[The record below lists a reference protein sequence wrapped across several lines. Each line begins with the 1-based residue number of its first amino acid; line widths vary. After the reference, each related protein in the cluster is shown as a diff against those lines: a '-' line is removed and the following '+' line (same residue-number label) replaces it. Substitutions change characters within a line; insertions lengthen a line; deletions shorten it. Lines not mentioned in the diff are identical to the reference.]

1 MTKNGQYGK
10 FCVFTQLNST
20 KTIQVA
26 AVALLDTDVCLA
38 FEACLCGV
46 VVGLALL
53 DTDVCLAAGTWL
65 FGKVVGLALL
75 KAALCLA
82 AKAWLF
88 GEVAGVALLDT
99 DIWLVIET
107 VWSTCCAH
115 LTWCCCGSFEGFFP
129 YLSTRDVHWK
139 CFSLAMTR
147 IPEIN
152 HVTMR
157 KVNWQ
162 TYRNVLCPFGY
173 KYSTVI
179 TVQLLWYVRGGNCKI
194 FPVMHV
200 PVSSHN
206 RSWGDK
212 KCHFAPAPLY
222 RESKY
227 IDIFSFMLTTTRHQC
242 LLYLNGA
249 RMISES

>member
-26 AVALLDTDVCLA
+26 AVALLDTDVCLV

-75 KAALCLA
+75 KAAVCLA

-107 VWSTCCAH
+107 LCGVLVVLIWLDAAVVLLRDSFRIWVQGMYIESAFLLLWREYLKLTMLRWGKSTGRPTEMCCAH
-115 LTWCCCGSFEGFFP
+115 LATNTPQSSLFSCFGMLEEGIAKYFQSCMSQFLPIIEAEGIKNAILHLHHYIGSP
-129 YLSTRDVHWK
+129 SISTSSLSCSQQPDT
-139 CFSLAMTR
+139 CAYC
-147 IPEIN
+147 I
-152 HVTMR
+152 
-157 KVNWQ
+157 
-162 TYRNVLCPFGY
+162 
-173 KYSTVI
+173 
-179 TVQLLWYVRGGNCKI
+179 
-194 FPVMHV
+194 
-200 PVSSHN
+200 
-206 RSWGDK
+206 
-212 KCHFAPAPLY
+212 
-222 RESKY
+222 
-227 IDIFSFMLTTTRHQC
+227 
-242 LLYLNGA
+242 
-249 RMISES
+249 

>member
-26 AVALLDTDVCLA
+26 AVALLDTDVCLV

-75 KAALCLA
+75 KAAVCLA

-162 TYRNVLCPFGY
+162 TYCAHLATNTPQSSLFSCFGMLEEGIA
-173 KYSTVI
+173 KYFQSCMSQFLPIIEAEGIKNAILHLHHYIGSPSIST
-179 TVQLLWYVRGGNCKI
+179 
-194 FPVMHV
+194 
-200 PVSSHN
+200 SSL
-206 RSWGDK
+206 SCSQQPDT
-212 KCHFAPAPLY
+212 CAY
-222 RESKY
+222 C
-227 IDIFSFMLTTTRHQC
+227 I
-242 LLYLNGA
+242 
-249 RMISES
+249 